1 MRFYKEKK
9 RMKKFLMAICLI
21 VGFANA
27 DELKKVSFE
36 EYLGAFDYEERSNM
50 KIRTPDMLVMLEEG
64 EAILVDIRFP
74 DEYEAWHIGTSINIP
89 LNELP
94 KRLNELP
101 KDKLII
107 TACPHN
113 DRSNM
118 ARMFL
123 TLNGYNAKYLSDGL
137 LKTADFL
144 RGDNAKEFLEEYRAK
159 RSQK

>member
-1 MRFYKEKK
+1 
-9 RMKKFLMAICLI
+9 MKKLLFTIFLI

-27 DELKKVSFE
+27 TELKKVSFE
-36 EYLGAFDYEERSNM
+36 EYLLKFDYEERSDM

-64 EAILVDIRFP
+64 TAVLVDIRFP
-74 DEYEAWHIGTSINIP
+74 QEYEAWHIVASINIP

-94 KRLNELP
+94 ERLNELP

-113 DRSNM
+113 DRSNI

-123 TLNGYNAKYLSDGL
+123 TLNGYNAKYLNDGL

-144 RGDNAKEFLEEYRAK
+144 RGDNAKEFLDEYKAK
-159 RSQK
+159 KK